1 MRSRWTAAVVL
12 AGMWALALVIYLR
25 APSRIPMH
33 WNMRGE
39 IDGWGGPATA
49 FLLPAAGMGI
59 VLLMEILPRLDPRR
73 ANWEKF
79 GGEVRL
85 IVNVLVLFL
94 AWIEV
99 TTIGAWT
106 FGWKVDGGRATTVGM
121 GVLLMV
127 MGNYLPRIRSNWWMG
142 IRTPWTL
149 SSDRVWRD
157 THRLAGRTFVA
168 AGGVSILAGLV
179 LPGPAGVSVSLAAV
193 TAGAILPVVY
203 SYLIWRREAA
213 PGPSKKG

>member
-1 MRSRWTAAVVL
+1 MRSRWTALVALV
-12 AGMWALALVIYLR
+12 GMWALALVIYLR
-25 APSRIPMH
+25 APSRIPTH
-33 WNMRGE
+33 WNVRGE

-49 FLLPAAGMGI
+49 FILPAVGVGM
-59 VLLMEILPRLDPRR
+59 VLMMEVLPRLDPRR

-79 GGEVRL
+79 RGEVRL

-94 AWIEV
+94 AWTEA

-106 FGWKVDGGRATTVGM
+106 FGWPVDGSRATLVGM

-127 MGNYLPRIRSNWWMG
+127 MGNYFPRIRSNWWMG
-142 IRTPWTL
+142 VRTPWTL

-168 AGGVSILAGLV
+168 AGGVSILASLL
-179 LPGPAGVSVSLAAV
+179 LPAETSVSVAVAAV
-193 TAGAILPVVY
+193 TAAAVVPVVY
-203 SYLIWRREAA
+203 SYLTWRRDAA
-213 PGPSKKG
+213 PGSSRKE

>member
-12 AGMWALALVIYLR
+12 AGMWVLALVIYLR

-33 WNMRGE
+33 WNLHGE
-39 IDGWGGPATA
+39 IDGWGGPASA
-49 FLLPAAGMGI
+49 FTLPAVGMGI
-59 VLLMEILPRLDPRR
+59 VLMMEILPRLDPRR

-94 AWIEV
+94 AWMELS
-99 TTIGAWT
+99 TIGAWT
-106 FGWKVDGGRATTVGM
+106 FGWPVDGSRATLVGM
-121 GVLLMV
+121 GLLLMV
-127 MGNYLPRIRSNWWMG
+127 MGNYFPRIRSNWWMG

-168 AGGVSILAGLV
+168 AGGVSLLAALL
-179 LPGPAGVSVSLAAV
+179 LPGSVGVTVALTAVGAGAAV
-193 TAGAILPVVY
+193 PVVY
-203 SYLIWRREAA
+203 SYLAWRRDA
-213 PGPSKKG
+213 PADPSRKG